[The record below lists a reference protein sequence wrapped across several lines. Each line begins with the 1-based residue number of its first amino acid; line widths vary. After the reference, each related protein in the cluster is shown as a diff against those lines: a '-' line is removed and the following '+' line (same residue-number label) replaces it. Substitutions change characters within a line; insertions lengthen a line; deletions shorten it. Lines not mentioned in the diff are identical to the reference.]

1 MWLIATKD
9 KVLESRTN
17 VKHYF
22 REKGLKYVIPKV
34 YMQSDNVRYGVS
46 MFRSIP

>member
-1 MWLIATKD
+1 MVYTVMVGTI
-9 KVLESRTN
+9 KVYEGQRKEAARTA
-17 VKHYF
+17 
-22 REKGLKYVIPKV
+22 KG